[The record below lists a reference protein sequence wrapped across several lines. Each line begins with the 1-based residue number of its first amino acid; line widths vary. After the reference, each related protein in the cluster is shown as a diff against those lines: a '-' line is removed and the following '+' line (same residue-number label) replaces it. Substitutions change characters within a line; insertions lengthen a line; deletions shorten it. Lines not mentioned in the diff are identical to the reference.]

1 MKTVIQVQ
9 YDPDTAETV
18 CKFAD
23 AFSAL
28 PQAVQMDIANDVRE
42 RMEALAINLQA
53 LIDRPGA
60 GNS

>member
-42 RMEALAINLQA
+42 RMDALAVNLEALIA
-53 LIDRPGA
+53 RSSA

>member
-1 MKTVIQVQ
+1 MKTLIQVQ

-18 CKFAD
+18 CRFAD
-23 AFSAL
+23 AFSEL
-28 PQAVQMDIANDVRE
+28 PKAVQLDIANDVRE
-42 RMEALAINLQA
+42 RMEALAINLGA